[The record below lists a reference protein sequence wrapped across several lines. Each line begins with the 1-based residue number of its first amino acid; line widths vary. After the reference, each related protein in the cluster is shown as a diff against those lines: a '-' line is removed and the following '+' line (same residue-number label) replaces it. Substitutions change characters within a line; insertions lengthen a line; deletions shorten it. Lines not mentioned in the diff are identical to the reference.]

1 MILPPLKVWVCA
13 AFVLLGVLT
22 VAQMARAAD
31 TQPPWVTIIQP
42 TNGNTVSGIVMVLAT
57 AADNVQVAGVSLKLD
72 GASFASPLTSPPFSL
87 PLNTASFANG
97 VHTLLAVA
105 TDTAGN
111 SRRSAWVQINI
122 TNQPGY
128 QLAPGPFT
136 VQNLGSVLS
145 ANTQDRQ
152 AMFVYTNSD
161 KHLLLYYDNLATLKY
176 PFQLLDVNLTQST
189 WRLTNGV
196 PGRPPIHAISLYPN
210 GRIYMAS
217 GDPGYFMEYDPIT
230 GSTHQIAQL
239 SQKYGQCSQ
248 IGDDGW
254 IYVGEAVQGGVDRYN
269 PNTGAFEYLGRMDS
283 YSVGALQYAYTLG
296 ADTRYLYVGLGE
308 DPWYLAI
315 YDTQEHTNVLYWKDQ
330 EDISGTICHGTNGFW
345 YYYRGTTNGN
355 KYYILTNGVPTQ
367 IGLWPVVYPGNK
379 HNGVVDNSGGI
390 TTFTS
395 VFGIEVNL
403 DNVYPDSS
411 ANQATVKWRNVG
423 NTNWNSVTATGFN
436 NLLPVIIKHLYAWD
450 NNRLFGF
457 AADYGPVFWY
467 NLANVTT
474 TTLGYPQFSLYDT
487 TFDGNVIYL
496 SGYPD
501 ATLQYDTNLAWTLTT
516 STTNQA
522 LSNPFLTSARFG
534 KYHYYTTLG
543 SDGFFY
549 IGAHHERDS
558 TGGEL
563 GWYDPINRT
572 KGSLRT
578 PFLNDDVRDL
588 KPALGGTKLV
598 YSSTTTNLFVF
609 DVATKSIERTIVP
622 LPGINMDKVVEVAP
636 GIMFGATASNIF
648 NVNITNGSILYTKT
662 ISGVAFGSSGIK
674 YPDHRLVNGPDGYVW
689 MFVHKTPNNVLYRIN
704 PSDGS
709 YIQILTN
716 SLATYG
722 DNSVMFNGGD
732 LYLYGGAN
740 LYRIQGLLIPTGPTL
755 TAPRDVHVVPPF

>member
-13 AFVLLGVLT
+13 AFVLLGALT
-22 VAQMARAAD
+22 VAPTARAAD
-31 TQPPWVTIIQP
+31 TQPPSVTITQP
-42 TNGNTVSGIVMVLAT
+42 PNGSTVSGIVTVLAT
-57 AADNVQVAGVSLKLD
+57 ATDNVQVASVSLKLD
-72 GASFASPLTSPPFSL
+72 GATFASPLTSPPFSL
-87 PLNTASFANG
+87 PLNTASLANG

-105 TDTAGN
+105 MDAVGN
-111 SRRSAWVQINI
+111 VGRSALVQINI
-122 TNQPGY
+122 TNQARYTLG
-128 QLAPGPFT
+128 PGPFT
-136 VQNLGSVLS
+136 VENLGSVLS

-210 GRIYMAS
+210 GKIYLAS

-230 GSTHQIAQL
+230 GNTRQIAKL
-239 SQKYGQCSQ
+239 SQKNGQAQQ

-254 IYVGEAVQGGVDRYN
+254 IYIGEEPWAAVDRYN
-269 PNTGAFEYLGRMDS
+269 PTNGLFQRLGNMDTNI
-283 YSVGALQYAYTLG
+283 YQYAHTLG
-296 ADTRYLYVGLGE
+296 ADSRYLYVSVGE
-308 DPWYLAI
+308 NPWFLVI
-315 YDTQEHTNVLYWKDQ
+315 YDTQTTNQNSYWEGQGDRA
-330 EDISGTICHGTNGFW
+330 STVYHGTNGFW
-345 YYYRGTTNGN
+345 YYYRGATNGN

-367 IGLWPVVYPGNK
+367 IGLWPVVYPGNT

-403 DNVYPDSS
+403 DDVYPDSS

-423 NTNWNSVTATGFN
+423 AVNWSSITATGFN

-457 AADYGPVFWY
+457 ATDYGPVFWY
-467 NLANVTT
+467 NLANATMTT
-474 TTLGYPQFSLYDT
+474 MGYPQFSLYDT

-522 LSNPFLTSARFG
+522 LSNPSLISARFG

-598 YSSTTTNLFVF
+598 YSSNSGNLFVF
-609 DVATKSIERTIVP
+609 DVASKQIDRIITP
-622 LPGINMDKVVEVAP
+622 LPGIGPLDKVVEVAP
-636 GIMFGATASNIF
+636 GIIFGAAGSNVF
-648 NVNITNGSILYTKT
+648 KVNITNGFVIYSSTLP
-662 ISGVAFGSSGIK
+662 GVAFSSPSTQA
-674 YPDHRLVNGPDGYVW
+674 YDHRLTFGLDGYMW
-689 MFVHKTPNNVLYRIN
+689 MFIYANNTNTLYRIN

-709 YIQILTN
+709 YTKIVTN
-716 SLATYG
+716 SLTTYG
-722 DNSVMFNGGD
+722 NNSVMFNGGD
-732 LYLYGGAN
+732 LYLYGGTN
-740 LYRIQGLLIPTGPTL
+740 IYRIQGVLIPVGPAQPQNL
-755 TAPRDVHVVPPF
+755 HVLPPF